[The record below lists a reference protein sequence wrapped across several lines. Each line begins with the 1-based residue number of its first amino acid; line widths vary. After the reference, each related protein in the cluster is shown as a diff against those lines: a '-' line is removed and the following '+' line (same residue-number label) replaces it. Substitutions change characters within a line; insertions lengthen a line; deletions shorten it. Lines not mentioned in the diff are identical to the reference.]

1 MQSKKGRI
9 VNHFQVLLS
18 TKQTG
23 KDNKMPLFVSTQTQ
37 SMYIKYVSSFPV
49 ISNVSR
55 IKEQIA
61 RHENVQGLHPEEG

>member
-23 KDNKMPLFVSTQTQ
+23 KHYKMPLFVSTQTQ